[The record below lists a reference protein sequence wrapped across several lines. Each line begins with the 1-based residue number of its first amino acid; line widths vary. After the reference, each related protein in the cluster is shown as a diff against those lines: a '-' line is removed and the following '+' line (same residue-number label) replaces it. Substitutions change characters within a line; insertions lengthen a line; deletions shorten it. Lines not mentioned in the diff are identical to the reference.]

1 MVGKHVAKMGGMKQ
15 ALITGGSSGIGL
27 ELAKLFANAGY
38 DLLLAAKPEAELQ
51 AAKATL
57 QSQYPNIA
65 IQTLAI
71 DLSQSGSAAEVYE
84 FAGAEYNQVSVLV
97 NNAGFG
103 TYGFIND
110 IDIEQDV
117 AMIQLHIVTLYR
129 LTRLFLR
136 DMVRRDDGYILNLSS
151 VSAFQAN
158 PMLATYG
165 ATKSFVLQFSR
176 AIAYEL
182 REKKSKVKV
191 TAVCPTPV
199 KQTGFQARAG
209 MQNTN
214 TFDNWMVVTADVVAR
229 DAFSALFSGRDMVI
243 PGSWLFVLVQKL
255 TAIFPDAWIM
265 HLSRFYLQ
273 TR

>member
-1 MVGKHVAKMGGMKQ
+1 MGSMKQ

-51 AAKATL
+51 AAKKTL

-65 IQTLAI
+65 IRTLAI
-71 DLSQSGSAAEVYE
+71 DLSQPGSAAEVYE
-84 FAGAEYNQVSVLV
+84 FAGGEYNQVSVLV

-129 LTRLFLR
+129 LTRLFMR
-136 DMVRRDDGYILNLSS
+136 DMVRRDHGYILNLSS

-199 KQTGFQARAG
+199 KQTGFQAQAG

-214 TFDNWMVVTADVVAR
+214 TFDNWMVVTADVVAK
-229 DAFSALFSGRDMVI
+229 DAFRALFSGRDMVI

-255 TAIFPDAWIM
+255 TAILPDAWIM

>member
-1 MVGKHVAKMGGMKQ
+1 MKK

-27 ELAKLFANAGY
+27 ELAKLFAADGY
-38 DLLLAAKPEAELQ
+38 DLLLVAKPAAELE
-51 AAKATL
+51 AAQLTL
-57 QSQYPNIA
+57 MLQYPNTGIV
-65 IQTLAI
+65 TLAI
-71 DLSQSGSAAEVYE
+71 DLSLPGSAQEVYT
-84 FAGAEYNQVSVLV
+84 FAGAENNQIQVLV

-110 IDIEQDV
+110 INIEEDV
-117 AMIQLHIVTLYR
+117 AMINLHVITLYR

-136 DMVRRDDGYILNLSS
+136 DMVRRDEGYILNLSS

-182 REKKSKVKV
+182 REKGSKVKV

-199 KQTGFQARAG
+199 KQTGFQIRAG

-214 TFDNWMVVTADVVAR
+214 TFDNWMVVTADVVAK
-229 DAFSALFSGRDMVI
+229 DAFQALFSGRDMVI
-243 PGSWLFVLVQKL
+243 PGGILFSLVQKL
-255 TAIFPDAWIM
+255 TAILPEAWVM
-265 HLSRFYLQ
+265 RLSRHYLQ